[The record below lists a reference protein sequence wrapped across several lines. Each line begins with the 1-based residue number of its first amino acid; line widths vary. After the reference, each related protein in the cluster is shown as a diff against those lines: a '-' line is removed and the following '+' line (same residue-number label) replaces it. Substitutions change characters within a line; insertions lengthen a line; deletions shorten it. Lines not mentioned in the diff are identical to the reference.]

1 MRISLAASTL
11 SFALLSGCF
20 FGAPTTSEANGSSG
34 AEGASTDADTATFKK
49 LQSDLESHRTQ
60 AMDKGAMELETA
72 GGTLYYRTY
81 PGFDPIF
88 HRRNADGTRLDY
100 GFSIGSGDSAND
112 RTSDDLVVT
121 AERAGDRVTYHA
133 YDAHTAN
140 VQKGSVDLPAPTDE
154 QKWWAYAVSG
164 STIYAITTPTEKTGT
179 GNTIWSF
186 TPGGTPAKLFTLE
199 DAGIKVGE
207 LLDFD
212 VDGQT
217 MMVIES
223 GRLWRVDLAAKKA
236 QYLQNKT
243 EIAGAVNFSKDGV
256 AFEDSTGLKFFDYA
270 QNSLRDLSAEVRAS
284 SYQIAPTYTTSHYFY
299 SATTSNNFTR
309 WGSWI
314 VYTGNAG
321 IFAYDLAQ
329 KRVAPVLL
337 DVSNDQVRIA
347 YRYPVVTSDGSTYL
361 VGLTSQDG
369 AVGADGPI
377 YRTSLKQLLPD

>member
-1 MRISLAASTL
+1 MRISFAASAL
-11 SFALLSGCF
+11 SLALLSGCF
-20 FGAPTTSEANGSSG
+20 FGAPSTSDGSGSSG
-34 AEGASTDADTATFKK
+34 TEGPTTDADTAAFKK
-49 LQSDLESHRTQ
+49 LSADLESHRTQ
-60 AMDKGAMELETA
+60 AMDKSAMELEAA
-72 GGTLYYRTY
+72 GTTVYYRTY
-81 PGFDPIF
+81 PGKDPIF
-88 HRRNADGTRLDY
+88 HRRNADGTTLDY
-100 GFSIGSGDSAND
+100 GFSLGSGDNANE

-121 AERAGDRVTYHA
+121 AQRAGDHITYHV
-133 YDAHTAN
+133 YDAHVAN
-140 VQKGSVDLPAPTDE
+140 TEKGLADLPAPTDE

-164 STIYAITTPTEKTGT
+164 STIYVITTPTDKTGT
-179 GNTIWSF
+179 GTAIWSF
-186 TPGGTPAKLFTLE
+186 APGGTPTKLFTLE

-223 GRLWRVDLAAKKA
+223 GRLWRVDLTTKKA
-236 QYLQNKT
+236 QYMQNKT

-270 QNSLRDLSAEVRAS
+270 QNGLRDLSAEIQAS
-284 SYQIAPTYTTSHYFY
+284 TYQIAPTYKTSHYFY

-314 VYTGNAG
+314 VYTGYAG

-337 DVSNDQVRIA
+337 DVSNDLVRIA
-347 YRYPVVTSDGSTYL
+347 YRYPVVTADGSAYL

-369 AVGADGPI
+369 AVGADGPV
-377 YRTSLKQLLPD
+377 YRTSMKQVLPN